1 MIPRWPISIDTS
13 PRKPYTSDDG
23 SSQGGD
29 ESESV
34 REQEFRNDARNRSQ
48 RCLGASLISL
58 AREQGREVVGLY
70 HRHPVRFEGVKLLAA
85 DLADQTETSRIF
97 QELRPSSVVNCA
109 AETRVDWC
117 EEHPDEAHRVN
128 VMVPTAIAAICSRS
142 EARLLYIS
150 TDSVFDGGRGNY
162 SETDTPGPVNIYSRT
177 KLHGER
183 EVLRQ
188 NPTAPVARVNL
199 YGWNAQ
205 KKDSLA
211 EWVLKQLTLGKL
223 VPGFSDVFFCPV
235 LANDLAEVMFA
246 LLDANMAG
254 LYHAVGAEPVS
265 KYEFARQV
273 ASTFSFDPGQVV
285 STSLAE
291 ARFKALRPRNTSLNT
306 RKISAALGRPMPN
319 VEAGLRRFAQLREN
333 GYVDRIKSHRT
344 GVQE

>member
-1 MIPRWPISIDTS
+1 MTDPPKAATS
-13 PRKPYTSDDG
+13 
-23 SSQGGD
+23 
-29 ESESV
+29 
-34 REQEFRNDARNRSQ
+34 RSQ
-48 RCLGASLISL
+48 FASRNSGMMLVTGASGLLGASLISL

-97 QELRPSSVVNCA
+97 QELRPSSVVHCA

-162 SETDTPGPVNIYSRT
+162 SETDTPGPVNAYAKT

-188 NPTAPVARVNL
+188 NPTALIARVNF

-205 KKDSLA
+205 EKHSLA
-211 EWVLKQLTLGKL
+211 EWLLQQFTLGKL

-235 LANDLAEVMFA
+235 LANDLAEVILA
-246 LLDANMAG
+246 LLDANLAG
-254 LYHAVGAEPVS
+254 LYHAVGSEPVS
-265 KYEFARQV
+265 KFEFARRV
-273 ASTFSFDPGQVV
+273 ALAFSFDPGQVV
-285 STSLAE
+285 ATPLAD
-291 ARFKALRPRNTSLNT
+291 ARLKALRPRDTTLNT
-306 RKISAALGRPMPN
+306 GKICAALGRPMPD
-319 VEAGLRRFAQLREN
+319 VDAGLRRFAELREN
-333 GYVDRIKSHRT
+333 GYADRIKSHRT
-344 GVQE
+344 GIRE